1 MRKLLNTLFVTSE
14 DAYLTIEGQNVVV
27 NREKRE
33 IARFP
38 LHTLSGIISFSY
50 AGASP
55 ALMGGCVKHGVSLSF
70 CTPNG
75 RFLARSVGEENGNVL
90 LRRMQYRAADDTAHS
105 CRIARNMI
113 FGKLH
118 NARWSIE
125 RTKRDHSL
133 RVDTTHLQAS
143 IDRIKAL
150 YPVVLEEISLESLR
164 GGEGIG
170 AKAYFD
176 VFDEMILQNKA
187 DFFFRE
193 RSRRPPLDNVN
204 AMLSFA
210 YSLLGND
217 CAAALESVGL
227 DAYVGFLH
235 RDRPGRTS
243 LALDLM
249 EEMRPCFADRFVL
262 SLINNRVVRDD
273 DFEHTDSGA
282 VLLTGDGRKKF
293 LQAWQERKRE
303 TITHPYLK
311 EKIAWGLVP
320 YVQALLLARYL
331 RDDLDAYP
339 PFLWK

>member
-14 DAYLTIEGQNVVV
+14 DAYLTIDSENVVV
-27 NREKRE
+27 NREKQE
-33 IARFP
+33 VARFP
-38 LHTLSGIISFSY
+38 LHTLSGIISFGY

-55 ALMGGCVKHGVSLSF
+55 ALMGGCARRGVSLSF
-70 CTPNG
+70 CTPTG

-90 LRRMQYRAADDTAHS
+90 LRRMQYRAADDPAHS

-125 RTKRDHSL
+125 RTKRDHAL
-133 RVDTTHLQAS
+133 RVDIERLQAS
-143 IDRIKAL
+143 IDQIKAL
-150 YPVVLEEISLESLR
+150 YPVVAEELSMESLR
-164 GGEGIG
+164 GSEGVG

-176 VFDEMILQNKA
+176 VFDKMILQNKA
-187 DFFFRE
+187 DFYFRA

-204 AMLSFA
+204 AMLSFS
-210 YSLLGND
+210 YSLLAGS
-217 CAAALESVGL
+217 CASALESVGL

-249 EEMRPCFADRFVL
+249 EELRPCMADRFVL
-262 SLINNRVVRDD
+262 TLINNQVMRAE
-273 DFEHTDSGA
+273 DFETAENGA
-282 VLLTGDGRKKF
+282 VLMTDMGRRKF
-293 LQAWQERKRE
+293 LKSWQERKQE
-303 TITHPYLK
+303 TITHPYLG
-311 EKIAWGLVP
+311 EKLPWGLVP
-320 YVQALLLARYL
+320 YMQALLLARYL
-331 RDDLDAYP
+331 RRDLDAYP